1 MKLSVDQYLEASRY
15 RMETARRLHDQQRF
29 SGAIYFAGV
38 AVECLLRAYIL
49 RKDPTFDERHD
60 LSDMFKRSELA
71 DFVHS
76 GERQD
81 VSAWLGT
88 VWARWKNSYRYA
100 SDDRL
105 RTEFKGL
112 KHDRGVKGD
121 PLKENSRMVIE
132 AALQLRTLGEKR
144 WTSKTS

>member
-1 MKLSVDQYLEASRY
+1 MKLTVDNYLEASRY

-29 SGAIYFAGV
+29 SAAIYFAGV

-49 RKDPTFDERHD
+49 RRDPAFDARHD
-60 LSDMFKRSELA
+60 LYDMFKRSELA
-71 DFVHS
+71 DFVRP

-81 VSAWLGT
+81 VDAWLGT
-88 VWARWKNSYRYA
+88 VWARWKNNYRYA

-105 RTEFKGL
+105 RTEFKAL

-121 PLKENSRMVIE
+121 HLKENSRLVVE
-132 AALQLRTLGEKR
+132 AALQLRALGERR
-144 WTSKTS
+144 WT